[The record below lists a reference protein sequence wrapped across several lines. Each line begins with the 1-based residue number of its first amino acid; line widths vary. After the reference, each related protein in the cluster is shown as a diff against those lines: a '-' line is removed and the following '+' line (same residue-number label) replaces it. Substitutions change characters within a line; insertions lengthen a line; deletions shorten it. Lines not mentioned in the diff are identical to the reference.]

1 MGPKAKLSSWCR
13 RRRLL
18 ENLFKKDDVGEV
30 ILVKSCNDEDFE
42 GSDRNHQLLPL
53 STTTTTFSNNE
64 SYEILEGLTSNIF
77 IVYGGKIIK
86 TPPITSTLEGYGRKL
101 VIDCAVKC
109 GYQVEIEPI
118 RSHDSSLWK
127 EVFFTSSIRLIVP
140 VRTIFLPSFIKR
152 VGDDDG
158 DSDGDGDGDMS
169 S

>member
-1 MGPKAKLSSWCR
+1 M
-13 RRRLL
+13 
-18 ENLFKKDDVGEV
+18 
-30 ILVKSCNDEDFE
+30 VKSCNYEDFE
-42 GSDRNHQLLPL
+42 GSDRNDQLLPL
-53 STTTTTFSNNE
+53 STTTTFSNNE

-127 EVFFTSSIRLIVP
+127 EVFFTSSIRLLSWMKIKMA
-140 VRTIFLPSFIKR
+140 TMGFIYKQSYIFPSGYIRYGIHSRGKTVIGR
-152 VGDDDG
+152 IDQE
-158 DSDGDGDGDMS
+158 
-169 S
+169 